1 MADETKPDT
10 PAPKIVP
17 QTGEATAAA
26 STVRSPVAG
35 QTASAPPTGANPAAT
50 PHQTTTPAARPAAAP
65 GPAAPAAGAGAAATT
80 AAAAATAGAHARPAA
95 ATAARPAAA
104 PVPDLAGRTTSVAS
118 TGGAAAARTAP
129 APATAKAAT
138 RDPDDT
144 SPLLTRRAWLG
155 LAWGA
160 FSAASAAALAATGR
174 FMFPNVLNEPPQQF
188 KAGFPTEYGVGVDER
203 WKEKFGVWLVRTT
216 DDIDN
221 HVPGFYS
228 LSVTCTHLGCTP
240 NYLSAE
246 NKFKCP
252 CHGSGFR
259 LTGVNFEGP
268 APRPL
273 ERVRI
278 VLAEDGQ
285 ILVDKSRHFQ
295 RELGQWT
302 DPEAFLKG

>member
-1 MADETKPDT
+1 MADETKPG
-10 PAPKIVP
+10 VP
-17 QTGEATAAA
+17 
-26 STVRSPVAG
+26 
-35 QTASAPPTGANPAAT
+35 SAPGTGANPAAT
-50 PHQTTTPAARPAAAP
+50 PQAAPTARPAAPKPPAAPIPDLAGKTTTPASAGGAAAKAARPAAA
-65 GPAAPAAGAGAAATT
+65 AAG
-80 AAAAATAGAHARPAA
+80 
-95 ATAARPAAA
+95 
-104 PVPDLAGRTTSVAS
+104 
-118 TGGAAAARTAP
+118 
-129 APATAKAAT
+129 

-144 SPLLTRRAWLG
+144 SPLLTRRAWMG

-188 KAGFPTEYGVGVDER
+188 KAGFPNEYGMGVDER
-203 WKEKFGVWLVRTT
+203 WKEKYGVWLVRTT
-216 DDIDN
+216 EDIDQ
-221 HVPGFYS
+221 HAAGFYS

-252 CHGSGFR
+252 CHGCGFR
-259 LTGVNFEGP
+259 TTGVNFEGP

-273 ERVRI
+273 ERTRI

-302 DPEAFLKG
+302 DPEAFLKA

>member
-1 MADETKPDT
+1 MADDNNPEVPG
-10 PAPKIVP
+10 AP
-17 QTGEATAAA
+17 
-26 STVRSPVAG
+26 
-35 QTASAPPTGANPAAT
+35 
-50 PHQTTTPAARPAAAP
+50 PAAAP
-65 GPAAPAAGAGAAATT
+65 PVKPTPPAAAAAPAKPAPPPRAPAAPVPNLAGKTTTVASAGGAAAKAAPAAAAKSAAAT
-80 AAAAATAGAHARPAA
+80 
-95 ATAARPAAA
+95 
-104 PVPDLAGRTTSVAS
+104 GRDA
-118 TGGAAAARTAP
+118 
-129 APATAKAAT
+129 
-138 RDPDDT
+138 DDT
-144 SPLLTRRAWLG
+144 SPLFSRRAWIG

-188 KAGFPTEYGVGVDER
+188 KAGFPNEYGIGVDER
-203 WKEKFGVWLVRTT
+203 WKDKFGVWLVRTT
-216 DDIDN
+216 EDIEQ
-221 HVPGFYS
+221 HAAGFYS

-259 LTGVNFEGP
+259 ITGVNFEGP

-273 ERVRI
+273 ERTRI

-302 DPEAFLKG
+302 DPEAFLKA